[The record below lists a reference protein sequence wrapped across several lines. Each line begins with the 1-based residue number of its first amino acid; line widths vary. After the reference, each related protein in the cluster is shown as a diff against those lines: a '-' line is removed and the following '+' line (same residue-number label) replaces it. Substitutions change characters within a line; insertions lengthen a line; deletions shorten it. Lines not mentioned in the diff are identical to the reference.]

1 MLGPLRQFLKSRHP
15 TPADALL
22 AVRLMFGLSFWV
34 QIGFVVFVGVGMRLF
49 VGASPQ
55 GDTILSPVLLVLGG
69 LELPLALAL
78 ANAVAR
84 AGGKGGAL
92 SGATFLGVVLATPA
106 WFALLAGFAGGL
118 NLYTLLLVALLALYY
133 ALGFVLAGRFA
144 RLALLPK
151 ADNSPAPHRADRE
164 HP

>member
-22 AVRLMFGLSFWV
+22 AVRLVFGLSFWM
-34 QIGFVVFVGVGMRLF
+34 QIGFVMLVGGVMWFFVEGSG
-49 VGASPQ
+49 
-55 GDTILSPVLLVLGG
+55 GDSVLGLVLLVLGG

-118 NLYTLLLVALLALYY
+118 NYTLLLVALLALYY

-151 ADNSPAPHRADRE
+151 ADNSQAPHRADRE